1 MKNYSFLSIIFF
13 VIFNASS
20 ICAQTEASAT
30 NVDKS
35 SVTAYLSDRNARFPD
50 LIEYLS
56 QHLVYPEL
64 AHENSLEG
72 TVKAE
77 VSLNEAGEV
86 TEVCILEGM
95 GNIMDTQVI
104 KMLREMPR
112 WIPAARNGHTVSQR
126 LIIPVKFVLN

>member
-1 MKNYSFLSIIFF
+1 MSIILVF
-13 VIFNASS
+13 ILKTSS
-20 ICAQTEASAT
+20 ICAQTEASVT
-30 NVDKS
+30 NMDKS
-35 SVTAYLSDRNARFPD
+35 PATAYLSDRNARFPN

-95 GNIMDTQVI
+95 GNIIDTQVI
-104 KMLREMPR
+104 KMLREMPH
-112 WIPAARNGHTVSQR
+112 WIPAARKCYTVSQR
-126 LIIPVKFVLN
+126 LIVPVKFILN